1 MQIEIRMAQN
11 SDRDSITRFQIAM
24 ALETENYE
32 LDCVTVQKGVE
43 AVLGNS
49 SLGVYYVAIVEGEVV
64 GSLLTT
70 YEWSDWRNGTV
81 LWIQSVYV
89 DSSYRQRGI
98 YAALYSHVKRMV
110 AANESLRGIRLYV
123 DESNKK
129 AMDVYA
135 RLGMNGEHYRVFE
148 WMKE

>member
-1 MQIEIRMAQN
+1 MQIEIRKAQN
-11 SDRDSITRFQIAM
+11 SDRDPIAGFQVAM
-24 ALETENYE
+24 ALETENCQ
-32 LDCVTVQKGVE
+32 LDSVTVKKGVE

-49 SLGVYYVAIVEGEVV
+49 GLGAYYVAIVGNEVV

-110 AANESLRGIRLYV
+110 AADDSLMGIRLYV

-129 AMDVYA
+129 AMEVYA

>member
-1 MQIEIRMAQN
+1 MQIDIRKAEN
-11 SDRDSITRFQIAM
+11 SDRDPIARFQVAM
-24 ALETENYE
+24 ALETEQYD
-32 LDCVTVQKGVE
+32 LDLFTVQNGVN
-43 AVLGNS
+43 AVLTNDT
-49 SLGVYYVAIVEGEVV
+49 LGAYYVAIVENEVV

-98 YAALYSHVKRMV
+98 YTALYSYVKRLV
-110 AANESLRGIRLYV
+110 ASNDSLVGIRLYV

-129 AMDVYA
+129 AMEVYA
-135 RLGMNGEHYRVFE
+135 RLGMDGEHYRVFE
-148 WMKE
+148 WMK

>member
-1 MQIEIRMAQN
+1 MQIQIQKGED
-11 SDRDSITRFQIAM
+11 SDLDAIARFQIAM
-24 ALETENYE
+24 AYETENYR
-32 LDCVTVQKGVE
+32 LDPETVLKGVGE
-43 AVLGNS
+43 VLNNEK
-49 SLGVYYVAIVEGEVV
+49 LGAYYVAVVENKVV

-89 DSSYRQRGI
+89 DLLFRKRGV
-98 YAALYSHVKRMV
+98 YAALYSHIKVLV
-110 AANESLRGIRLYV
+110 ADDKSLKGIRLYV
-123 DESNKK
+123 DESNQK
-129 AMDVYA
+129 AMEVYA